1 MIQMPARMYA
11 DLIGKP
17 FAHGGR
23 GPSAYDCVGLADEVL
38 RRMGVCLPA
47 HLSDEAELHR
57 QLAAGGAL
65 EEGRRIAGPEMG
77 AVVLLRSPHPTGR
90 HIGIM
95 VDPFLMLHCS
105 EDAGSVV
112 RQPLAQCFWGRRV
125 VGFYRVLGE
134 PQA

>member
-1 MIQMPARMYA
+1 MTQLAPRFYA

-23 GPSAYDCVGLADEVL
+23 GPSTYDCVGLAEEVL

-57 QLAAGGAL
+57 QLAPGGLL
-65 EEGRRIAGPEMG
+65 EEPRKLNGPEPG
-77 AVVLLRSPHPTGR
+77 AVVLLRSPDPAER
-90 HIGIM
+90 HVGIM
-95 VDPFLMLHCS
+95 VDPYRMLHCS

-112 RQPLAQCFWGRRV
+112 REVLSNSFWGRRV

-134 PQA
+134 PRA